1 VDSKNFLTLSD
12 PSVFLFAGPTM
23 TQALICDAIRTPFG
37 RYGGALSSVRTD
49 DLGAI
54 PIKALMERNPG
65 VDWAAVTD
73 VIYGCAN
80 QAGEDNR
87 NVAHM
92 SSLLA
97 GLPMEVPGATIN
109 RLCGSGM
116 DAVGTAARAIRAG
129 EATLMIAGGVESMSR
144 APFVMPKA
152 ESAFSRSNA
161 VYDTTIGWRFVNPL
175 MKKMYGVDSMP
186 ETAENVAT
194 DFKIDREAQDQMAL
208 RSQLNAVRAQQSGFF
223 DSEIVPVTIPQKKG
237 DAVVVS
243 QDEHPRATS
252 IESLAKLKGVVRPDG
267 TVTAGNASGVNDGSC
282 ALLLANE
289 AAARQYG
296 LTPRARVVGMATAGL
311 APRIMGFGPA
321 PATRKVLAL
330 TGLTL
335 AQMDVIELNEAFAAQ
350 GLAVLRDLGLADD
363 DARVN
368 PNGGA
373 IALGHP
379 LGASGARLVTT
390 AINQLHR
397 IGGRYALCTMC
408 IGVGQGIAI
417 VVERV

>member
-1 VDSKNFLTLSD
+1 
-12 PSVFLFAGPTM
+12 M
-23 TQALICDAIRTPFG
+23 TQAFICDAIRTPFG
-37 RYGGALSSVRTD
+37 RYGGALSSVRPD
-49 DLGAI
+49 DLGAV
-54 PIKALMERNPG
+54 PIRALIERNPQ
-65 VDWAAVTD
+65 VDWAAVDD

-87 NVAHM
+87 NVARM
-92 SSLLA
+92 SALLA
-97 GLPMEVPGATIN
+97 GLPQEVPGTTVN

-116 DAVGTAARAIRAG
+116 DAVGIATRAIKSG
-129 EATLMIAGGVESMSR
+129 ETQLMIAGGVESMSR

-152 ESAFSRSNA
+152 DAAFSRANA
-161 VYDTTIGWRFVNPL
+161 VYDTTIGWRFINTL
-175 MKKMYGVDSMP
+175 MKAQYGVDSMP
-186 ETAENVAT
+186 ETAENVAV
-194 DFKIDREAQDQMAL
+194 DFKIERAAQDLMAL
-208 RSQLNAVRAQQSGFF
+208 RSQTNALRAQQTGYF
-223 DSEIVPVTIPQKKG
+223 DKEITPVIIPQKKG
-237 DAVVVS
+237 ESLVVS
-243 QDEHPRATS
+243 KDEHPRETS
-252 IESLAKLKGVVRPDG
+252 LEALAKLKGVVRADG
-267 TVTAGNASGVNDGSC
+267 SVTAGNASGVNDGSC

-289 AAARQYG
+289 ATAKRYS

-330 TGLTL
+330 TGLSL
-335 AQMDVIELNEAFAAQ
+335 ADMDVIELNEAFAAQ

-379 LGASGARLVTT
+379 LGASGARLITT
-390 AINQLHR
+390 AINQLER
-397 IGGRYALCTMC
+397 INGRYALCTMC

-417 VVERV
+417 IVERV